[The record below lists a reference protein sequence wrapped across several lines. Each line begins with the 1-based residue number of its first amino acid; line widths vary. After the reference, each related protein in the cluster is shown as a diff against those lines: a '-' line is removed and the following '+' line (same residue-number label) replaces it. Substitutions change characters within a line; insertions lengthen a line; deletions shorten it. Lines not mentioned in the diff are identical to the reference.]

1 LLQDNEGVK
10 GYNLRQRIGLVLGV
24 VFFLLLAFLP
34 LDIGTIQAQRT
45 LAIAVLMATWWV
57 TEAIPIPAVSLLP
70 LVLFPAFGIMGT
82 SEVASQYGDKLIFLF
97 MSGFLIAMAI
107 QKWDL
112 HKRIA
117 LYIVDSVGTGPKRI
131 VLGFMVASGFLS
143 MWISNT
149 ATTMMMATIG
159 LAVVSFVA
167 NANGKDEDAVEGKIT
182 TNFGVSLMLGIA
194 YACSIG
200 GMGTIIGTPPNALLV
215 AFMENQF
222 GQDIS
227 FLNWMIFGIPL
238 VIILLPIVWW
248 YLTRVS
254 SPIHISEIPGG
265 KELIDEELEKLGPVS
280 KGEKRV
286 FIVFALTAFL
296 WIIRSFLISPY
307 LPMVGDATIGM
318 TMAVLLFLIPVNM
331 DKGEFALDWEWA
343 VKIPWGTLILFG
355 GGLALAK
362 GIQETGLA
370 GWIAG
375 KLDWFTSLPL
385 LLFMGITI
393 LLMVSLTELTSNTG
407 TAAMMLPVLVPLAA
421 AMNIEFMT
429 LALPAILAVSGAFML
444 PVATPPNAIVFG
456 TGHVTIPQ
464 MVKNGVGLNVIA
476 LILITTFGYFVL
488 KPLIGLLL

>member
-1 LLQDNEGVK
+1 LVQGKENEKV
-10 GYNLRQRIGLVLGV
+10 YNLRQRIGFVLGLI
-24 VFFLLLAFLP
+24 FFFTIAFVP
-34 LDIGTIQAQRT
+34 ADIGSLEAQRT
-45 LAIAVLMATWWV
+45 LAIAILMATWWV

-70 LVLFPAFGIMGT
+70 LVLFPAFGIMD
-82 SEVASQYGDKLIFLF
+82 SPQVASQYGHKLIFLF

-107 QKWDL
+107 QRWNL

-117 LYIVDSVGTGPKRI
+117 LHIIKAIGTGPKRI

-159 LAVVSFVA
+159 LAVVSYVA
-167 NANGKDEDAVEGKIT
+167 RARGKAELNGKLQ

-215 AFMENQF
+215 AFLESQF

-227 FLNWMIFGIPL
+227 FLAWMIFGVPIVL
-238 VIILLPIVWW
+238 LLLPIAWW
-248 YLTRVS
+248 YLTRIS
-254 SPIHISEIPGG
+254 SPTHLSEIPGG
-265 KELIDEELEKLGPVS
+265 KELINAEFDKLGPIS
-280 KGEKRV
+280 KGEKLVLTV
-286 FIVFALTAFL
+286 FILTAFL
-296 WIIRSFLISPY
+296 WIIRSFLITPY

-318 TMAVLLFLIPVNM
+318 AMAILLFLVPVDLANA
-331 DKGEFALDWEWA
+331 EFALNWEWA

-362 GIQETGLA
+362 GIEDTGLA
-370 GWIAG
+370 GWVAV
-375 KLDWFTSLPL
+375 KLDWFTHLPL
-385 LLFMGITI
+385 LLFMSITI

-421 AMNIEFMT
+421 AMNIDFLT

-444 PVATPPNAIVFG
+444 PVATPPNAIVYG

-464 MVKNGVGLNVIA
+464 MVKNGVGLNFIA
-476 LILITTFGYFVL
+476 LILITVFGYL
-488 KPLIGLLL
+488 ILRPLISLAL

>member
-1 LLQDNEGVK
+1 MLEEDKSEI
-10 GYNLRQRIGLVLGV
+10 GYNFRQRVGLVLGLILFFV
-24 VFFLLLAFLP
+24 VAFSP
-34 LDIGTIQAQRT
+34 FDIGSIAAQRT

-70 LVLFPAFGIMGT
+70 LVLFPAFGIMDT
-82 SEVASQYGDKLIFLF
+82 SEVASQYGHRLIFLF
-97 MSGFLIAMAI
+97 MSGFLIAMAM

-112 HKRIA
+112 HRRIA
-117 LYIVDSVGTGPKRI
+117 LFIIKMIGTGPKRI
-131 VLGFMVASGFLS
+131 ILGFMVASGFLS

-159 LAVVSFVA
+159 LAVVSYVMA
-167 NANGKDEDAVEGKIT
+167 AEGEEGIKGKIE

-200 GMGTIIGTPPNALLV
+200 GIGTIIGTPPNALLV
-215 AFMENQF
+215 AFLEEQF
-222 GQDIS
+222 GQNVS
-227 FLNWMIFGIPL
+227 FLTWMIFGVPI
-238 VIILLPIVWW
+238 VAVLLPIAWL

-265 KELIDEELEKLGPVS
+265 KELIDEELENLGSVS
-280 KGEKRV
+280 KGEK
-286 FIVFALTAFL
+286 IVFVVFSLTAFL
-296 WIIRSFLISPY
+296 WIIRSFLITPY
-307 LPMVGDATIGM
+307 LPMVSDATIGM
-318 TMAVLLFLIPVNM
+318 TMATLLFLLPVDINR
-331 DKGEFALDWEWA
+331 GEFALDWDWA

-355 GGLALAK
+355 GGLALAR
-362 GIQETGLA
+362 GIQVTELA

-375 KLDWFTSLPL
+375 KLDWFTHLPL
-385 LLFMGITI
+385 LLFMGLTI

-407 TAAMMLPVLVPLAA
+407 TAAMMLPVLVPLAN
-421 AMNIEFMT
+421 AMGVDFLT
-429 LALPAILAVSGAFML
+429 LALPAIFAVSGAFML

-476 LILITTFGYFVL
+476 LIMMTAFGYLVL
-488 KPLIGLLL
+488 RPLIGLIL

>member
-1 LLQDNEGVK
+1 MLEEDKSEI
-10 GYNLRQRIGLVLGV
+10 GYNFRQRVGLVLGLILFFV
-24 VFFLLLAFLP
+24 VAFSP
-34 LDIGTIQAQRT
+34 FDIGSIAAQRT

-70 LVLFPAFGIMGT
+70 LVLFPAFGIMDT
-82 SEVASQYGDKLIFLF
+82 SEVASQYGHRLIFLF
-97 MSGFLIAMAI
+97 MSGFLIAMAM

-112 HKRIA
+112 HRRIA
-117 LYIVDSVGTGPKRI
+117 LFIIKMIGTGPKRI
-131 VLGFMVASGFLS
+131 ILGFMVASGFLS

-159 LAVVSFVA
+159 LAVVSYVMA
-167 NANGKDEDAVEGKIT
+167 AEGEEGIKGKIE

-200 GMGTIIGTPPNALLV
+200 GIGTIIGTPPNALLV
-215 AFMENQF
+215 AFLEEQF
-222 GQDIS
+222 GQNVS
-227 FLNWMIFGIPL
+227 FLAWMIFGVPI
-238 VIILLPIVWW
+238 VAVLLPIAWL

-265 KELIDEELEKLGPVS
+265 KELIDEELENLGPVS
-280 KGEKRV
+280 KGEK
-286 FIVFALTAFL
+286 IVFVVFSLTAFL
-296 WIIRSFLISPY
+296 WIIRSFLITPY
-307 LPMVGDATIGM
+307 LPMISDATIGM
-318 TMAVLLFLIPVNM
+318 TMATLLFLLPVDINR
-331 DKGEFALDWEWA
+331 GEFALDWDWA

-355 GGLALAK
+355 GGLALAR
-362 GIQETGLA
+362 GIQVTELA

-375 KLDWFTSLPL
+375 KLDWFTHLPL
-385 LLFMGITI
+385 LLFMGLTV

-407 TAAMMLPVLVPLAA
+407 TAAMMLPVLVPLAN
-421 AMNIEFMT
+421 AMGVDFLA
-429 LALPAILAVSGAFML
+429 LALPAIFAVSGAFML

-476 LILITTFGYFVL
+476 LVMMTAFGYLVL
-488 KPLIGLLL
+488 RPLIGLIL